1 MYMIAVF
8 MCDGQP
14 AAAAAAF
21 NKIIAADDMMVMLY
35 TGKDC
40 PVSRFPTTTLCTQ
53 RVLWIG

>member
-1 MYMIAVF
+1 MIAVF
-8 MCDGQP
+8 MCDGQL
-14 AAAAAAF
+14 AAAAF